1 MHSQVEQQ
9 GTTDSRQWTAP
20 STWGASEGAP
30 DPDCALSEARAGA
43 AGQYL
48 MGEGGG
54 GGGGGD
60 GKVSG
65 EGGGGGGGGAGGPDR
80 V

>member
-1 MHSQVEQQ
+1 M
-9 GTTDSRQWTAP
+9 TLYW
-20 STWGASEGAP
+20 
-30 DPDCALSEARAGA
+30 
-43 AGQYL
+43 

-80 V
+80 VAFVCAGAAADCFKAR